1 MTNPSK
7 GINKHT
13 AALGLLALL
22 MSSHL
27 AFLGFGAMHCHDLVM
42 ENPEKITEQCNKS
55 TEIFQEAAQMYI
67 AIILALM
74 APLPTK

>member
-1 MTNPSK
+1 MTAPVK
-7 GINKHT
+7 GVSKHT

-27 AFLGFGAMHCHDLVM
+27 IFLGFGAKHCHDIIVA
-42 ENPEKITEQCNKS
+42 NPEKITEQCKRS

-74 APLPTK
+74 APLPK

>member
-1 MTNPSK
+1 MAVPSK

-27 AFLGFGAMHCHDLVM
+27 AFLGFGGLHCHNLVT
-42 ENPEKITEQCNKS
+42 EKPEQITDQCNRS

-74 APLPTK
+74 APLPK

>member
-1 MTNPSK
+1 MSVSPK
-7 GINKHT
+7 GISKHT

-27 AFLGFGAMHCHDLVM
+27 AFFGFGAKHCHDIVHA
-42 ENPEKITEQCNKS
+42 NPTSITEQCGRS

-74 APLPTK
+74 APLPK